1 MAGEKVRGAYPRQWF
16 GRRVRGEAEPAQRIS
31 DEEAWVRGV
40 RLDSLQ
46 GAQCRTPVSRADA
59 HRREPLAGAAR
70 DGQVHRPTR
79 RRDRSEQR
87 AGVHSKHGC
96 RHGGVRREPR
106 CVDFA
111 NKAGLATSPGRRSG
125 LPTPPSTVRRRDSP
139 HASGLVN
146 CMGPL
151 PSQRRQQRETLTI
164 DIDSLSCP
172 HASGIFTPGL
182 TACLEDSCVTP
193 AGR

>member
-16 GRRVRGEAEPAQRIS
+16 GQRVRGEAEPAQRIS

-40 RLDSLQ
+40 WLDSLQ

-59 HRREPLAGAAR
+59 HRREPLVGAAR

-96 RHGGVRREPR
+96 RHGGSGVSPAVWTSPTRLVWPRAPVDGPACRRHRAPRAEGTGHTPRGWLIAWDPFHRRDGSSVRRSLQTLIPFP
-106 CVDFA
+106 V
-111 NKAGLATSPGRRSG
+111 
-125 LPTPPSTVRRRDSP
+125 PTL
-139 HASGLVN
+139 LVSSR
-146 CMGPL
+146 L
-151 PSQRRQQRETLTI
+151 DLLRVLKTR
-164 DIDSLSCP
+164 
-172 HASGIFTPGL
+172 A
-182 TACLEDSCVTP
+182 
-193 AGR
+193 